1 MHRAAQLLSAVF
13 ARARNSVVHGLPEV
27 LEGDELQILEDTV
40 RQYETAVGRALNFE
54 GAQAGEQ
61 PAGSASMPVEPSQ
74 PSAFFQVQSQSG
86 GRSFRIHGQ
95 DLQLTFNHGPW
106 RAQNQNA
113 EDWFA
118 SQGVHLVARFQTWAL
133 EELPQKFRETIL
145 HMSLTL
151 EESLHAAGDSK
162 RVHLHAQ
169 ITFKQ
174 RIDRTSVLDFVFE
187 GVRPHVA
194 AR

>member
-1 MHRAAQLLSAVF
+1 MHRAAQLLSAVL

-61 PAGSASMPVEPSQ
+61 PAGSASMPEEPSQ
-74 PSAFFQVQSQSG
+74 PSASFQVQSQSG

-106 RAQNQNA
+106 RVQ
-113 EDWFA
+113 
-118 SQGVHLVARFQTWAL
+118 FQTWAL

>member
-1 MHRAAQLLSAVF
+1 M
-13 ARARNSVVHGLPEV
+13 PEV
-27 LEGDELQILEDTV
+27 LEGEELQILEDTV

-54 GAQAGEQ
+54 DAQAG
-61 PAGSASMPVEPSQ
+61 ASMPEEPSQ
-74 PSAFFQVQSQSG
+74 PSASFQVQSQSG
-86 GRSFRIHGQ
+86 GKSFRIHGQ

-106 RAQNQNA
+106 RAQDQNA

-118 SQGVHLVARFQTWAL
+118 SSQGVRLVARFQTWAL